1 MTLDSCESAGSTAR
15 FIRLGG
21 MIVTLVMLAAPPVD
35 AAEWK
40 PERPVELIT
49 GAAAGGNLDI
59 TARAIQTIWQRQEIV
74 SNTVVINKPGG
85 AGTIASAYLSQHAG
99 DPHYLMTLPMT
110 VFTSHIMGTGKFT
123 HTDFSPIAMLFG
135 QYVFVSV
142 REDSPIK
149 SGKQLIER
157 LRQNPASLN
166 FAIATAIGNSIH
178 MGLALPMKAAG
189 IDVKRMKV
197 VPFKSSGV
205 SMTNLLGGHVD
216 VVASTFGTLLPHL
229 AAGRVRVLGVSAPQ
243 RLPGTLASVPTWKE
257 QGADATFL
265 NWLGI
270 AAAKGLSTA
279 EVAYWE
285 AAFAALVKTDEWHKD
300 LEKNLRV
307 DTYMNSRGTRKY
319 LDQQYGEIK
328 GILTDIGLA
337 KGAN

>member
-1 MTLDSCESAGSTAR
+1 MTFGSKGIAESIAGCMKQVCVIAG
-15 FIRLGG
+15 LA
-21 MIVTLVMLAAPPVD
+21 MLTQPGW

-40 PERPVELIT
+40 PERTVELIT

-59 TARAIQTIWQRQEIV
+59 TARAMQAIWQERKIV
-74 SNTVVINKPGG
+74 PNVVVVNKPGG

-99 DPHYLMTLPMT
+99 DPHYLMTFPMT
-110 VFTSHIMGTGKFT
+110 VFTSRIMGTAKYT

-149 SGKQLIER
+149 SGKQLIEK
-157 LRQNPASLN
+157 LRQDPASLN

-189 IDVKRMKV
+189 VDVKRMKV

-243 RLPGTLASVPTWKE
+243 RLPGTLAAVPTWKE
-257 QGADATFL
+257 QGADAAFI

-270 AAAKGLSTA
+270 AGAKGLSPA
-279 EVAYWE
+279 QMAYWD
-285 AAFAALVKTDEWHKD
+285 AAFAALVKTDEWRKD

-307 DTYMNSRGTRKY
+307 DTYMDSRSTPKY
-319 LDQQYGEIK
+319 LDQQYSEIK
-328 GILTDIGLA
+328 GILTELGLA
-337 KGAN
+337 KAGN